1 MPNSTL
7 LLGAAFVSSI
17 GVADAADRSKYVPQG
32 YVQTFD
38 EEFTSLRTI
47 NPGPCCAAPGKNWFN
62 GTEHCCMT
70 PSVAGQIGSLYSAA
84 KNGYSFY
91 PYSLEESGKGLQ
103 ITLTLHNNIWYSGV
117 LTSEDNAGNGFSQQY
132 GYFEIQTELPVGAPN
147 PGTWPAFWMLNK
159 SNLPQPNPKPA
170 EIDIMES
177 YGLNIGIPAEGFC
190 TTYHNW
196 VAGKVDFQSCGSQ
209 NGGGAAEN
217 LSGQSNVFG
226 FLWTPTACS
235 VYLNGVL
242 MNTTTACSAP
252 IYQQPFYVLVDLG
265 IGGGWPT
272 ANTPKTNV
280 MQVDYIRAY
289 KAP

>member
-132 GYFEIQTELPVGAPN
+132 GYFEISDRT
-147 PGTWPAFWMLNK
+147 PGRRAK
-159 SNLPQPNPKPA
+159 SR
-170 EIDIMES
+170 D
-177 YGLNIGIPAEGFC
+177 
-190 TTYHNW
+190 
-196 VAGKVDFQSCGSQ
+196 VAGVLDAEQVQPATAQPETGRNRHHGVVRAEHRHPCG
-209 NGGGAAEN
+209 G
-217 LSGQSNVFG
+217 L
-226 FLWTPTACS
+226 LH
-235 VYLNGVL
+235 
-242 MNTTTACSAP
+242 
-252 IYQQPFYVLVDLG
+252 DL
-265 IGGGWPT
+265 P
-272 ANTPKTNV
+272 
-280 MQVDYIRAY
+280 
-289 KAP
+289 